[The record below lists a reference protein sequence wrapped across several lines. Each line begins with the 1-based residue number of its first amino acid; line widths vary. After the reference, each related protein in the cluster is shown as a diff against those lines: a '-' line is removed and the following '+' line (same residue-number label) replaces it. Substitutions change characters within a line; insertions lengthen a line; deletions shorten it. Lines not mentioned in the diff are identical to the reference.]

1 MEAREHLTPIPLMPG
16 VTAGCDPQADM
27 AKPGDRVAVAG
38 VFKAVAPRAMGTL
51 QGTLRASLVA
61 NHVRQLNT
69 DASLGSFTTGARLL
83 QRASVPRRSSETYFN
98 ARRHIEKA

>member
-1 MEAREHLTPIPLMPG
+1 MGRVEARVHLRPIPLLLG
-16 VTAGCDPQADM
+16 ATAGCDPQVDM

-51 QGTLRASLVA
+51 QGTLRASLVG

-69 DASLGSFTTGARLL
+69 DASLGSFTPGARRLL
-83 QRASVPRRSSETYFN
+83 QRN
-98 ARRHIEKA
+98 AA